1 MNKTIDYYENNA
13 AAFVNGTLDVK
24 FADIQDRFLSFL
36 PEGGVILDFGCG
48 SGRDTKYFLNR
59 GFL

>member
-24 FADIQDRFLSFL
+24 FADIQDRFLSTTL
-36 PEGGVILDFGCG
+36 IWEDYEK
-48 SGRDTKYFLNR
+48 D
-59 GFL
+59 

>member
-13 AAFVNGTLDVK
+13 VAFVNGTLDVK

-36 PEGGVILDFGCG
+36 PEGGSD
-48 SGRDTKYFLNR
+48 S
-59 GFL
+59 